1 MVQSQNRM
9 QQIPLS
15 SYVQK
20 CSNYK
25 KKWHQSRHHSALSY
39 SLHLLG
45 LQVIYIQTAWQWQVV
60 IQTACQWHILINIQ
74 HDKSTS
80 IGLPHSRQTVW
91 HAQLKYFVKKKKK
104 IQGFAATVIYNYVS
118 FFAIH
123 LRFRKRD
130 ATLYQTVHKLLP
142 NSSCC
147 RQLFLCTLIPFP
159 APSNRFWM
167 SLFLKRIHSHTL
179 HITHKQFLTETFAE
193 HSQYS
198 INTSPPSTKP
208 QLT

>member
-104 IQGFAATVIYNYVS
+104 KSKG
-118 FFAIH
+118 
-123 LRFRKRD
+123 
-130 ATLYQTVHKLLP
+130 LLP
-142 NSSCC
+142 LLYTTMFPSLPYIYGLGRGMQHFI
-147 RQLFLCTLIPFP
+147 RQFT
-159 APSNRFWM
+159 SY
-167 SLFLKRIHSHTL
+167 SQTL
-179 HITHKQFLTETFAE
+179 HAVGNYFSVL
-193 HSQYS
+193 
-198 INTSPPSTKP
+198 
-208 QLT
+208 